1 MINRI
6 LNFMFLVLISLQVL
20 SCSDNDMVEPAPEP
34 TPEPPVEEVPDVKNL
49 ALGGVATASSFDSGR
64 APFYLIDGK
73 IEAAEN
79 QGYYSSVGSTEN
91 HTEWVQIE
99 LTKESEINSIWVYP
113 RYDGI
118 HAGFPVDFTLQT
130 SVDGKQW
137 NIVATGEN
145 HTEVTDALPRK
156 YTFADVNAKF
166 VRLVATNLYSANN
179 EWTGYKDTYIL
190 QLAEIEVYK
199 RVQSV
204 SSVRL
209 SSYFSVVGEQV
220 EVSVDVETEQVK
232 DNAGVTI
239 ELVAAEDGYSLET
252 PVKQTGKLTDNKAA
266 FVLKLSSTLSEGEYK
281 VKATVEG
288 DKGTSVGYSAPYI
301 ISAADGKTYYISSS
315 RGNDENDGLSEDTP
329 FKTLTKVS
337 QLELKPGSKLL
348 LRASDV
354 WQRQMLMPKGSGTR
368 EKPIVIGTYGTGA
381 KPIISPGYSNNTI
394 YGIRIVNGSG
404 YEIRGLEIMNC
415 YGGIV
420 FWYENTYNH
429 KYILIEDCYVHQVT
443 GTTTGW
449 GGGWDQKM
457 PVDLVM
463 ASGICINGSD
473 AYGNS
478 RICEDITI
486 RNTKIDRC
494 DVGIQFISRDH
505 DFSGKWNYH
514 GKDKTTSNSFYD
526 VKITNCDVTRS
537 YRTGGICIS
546 CVSKLDA
553 RDLLVDE
560 TGYQGVGMYW
570 GVAGFQVSRVSD
582 SLIENCTF
590 SNTIKGSSP
599 DGQGFDFES
608 DNQNVTVR
616 KCRFLNN
623 DAAGLLCFGGTWPGA
638 NAGNVVDDCY
648 FEGNNRVDDNRIFN
662 IGYPANSGIV
672 KNSEIHMGNKATT
685 FYSYPLAFD
694 ESNRVYDAAGK
705 LIYSGG
711 PSRTNPMF
719 EERFGSDLSKWK
731 DNAAGSSVTSG
742 KLSVENNRVVFAKGG
757 SDWKNYFL
765 EAEVTCKS
773 EVAIPGLVFCADDS
787 GKNYYIAK
795 VNLLRNYRSTID
807 IYKVVNGTEN
817 TSPLASYPCYSMLK
831 ETAYKIRIELKD
843 SSIQVYMDG
852 NLMGTLTDAAFSKG
866 TVGLANG
873 HSGMALFDNLIVCPF
888 FNR

>member
-209 SSYFSVVGEQV
+209 GSYFSVVGEQV

-239 ELVAAEDGYSLET
+239 ELVAAEDGHSLET

-648 FEGNNRVDDNRIFN
+648 FKGNNRVDDNRIFN

-873 HSGMALFDNLIVCPF
+873 HSGMALFDNLIVCPL
-888 FNR
+888 

>member
-1 MINRI
+1 MVNRI

-20 SCSDNDMVEPAPEP
+20 SCSDNDVIEPAPEP
-34 TPEPPVEEVPDVKNL
+34 TPEPPIEEEVPSVNL
-49 ALGGVATASSFDSGR
+49 ALGGVATASSFDAGR

-73 IEAAEN
+73 IEAAQN

-99 LTKESEINSIWVYP
+99 LSKESEINSIWVYP
-113 RYDGI
+113 RYDGT
-118 HAGFPVDFTLQT
+118 HEGFPIDFTLQT

-137 NIVATGEN
+137 NIVATVEK

-156 YTFADVNAKF
+156 YVFADVNAKY
-166 VRLVATNLYSANN
+166 VRLVATNLYSTNN
-179 EWTGYKDTYIL
+179 EWTGYTDTYIL

-209 SSYFSVVGEQV
+209 GSYFSVVGESV
-220 EVSVDVETEQVK
+220 EVNVDVETELMK
-232 DNAGVTI
+232 ENASATI
-239 ELVAAEDGYSLET
+239 ELVTAEDGHSLET
-252 PVKQTGKLTDNKAA
+252 PVKQTGKVTDNKAA
-266 FVLKLSSTLSEGEYK
+266 FVLRLSSTLPEGEYK
-281 VKATVEG
+281 VKAIVEG
-288 DKGTSVGYSAPYI
+288 DKGTSVGYSAPYTV
-301 ISAADGKTYYISSS
+301 SAADGKTYYISSS
-315 RGNDENDGLSEDTP
+315 RGNDANDGLSEDTP
-329 FKTLTKVS
+329 FKTLTKAS
-337 QLELKPGSKLL
+337 QLDLKPGSKLL

-354 WQRQMLMPKGSGTR
+354 WQRQMLMPKGSGTK

-429 KYILIEDCYVHQVT
+429 KYILIENCYVHQVT

-494 DVGIQFISRDH
+494 DIGIQFISRDH

-514 GKDKTTSNSFYD
+514 GKDKTTSNSFHD
-526 VKITNCDVTRS
+526 VKIANCDVTRS

-560 TGYQGVGMYW
+560 TGYQRVGMYW

-817 TSPLASYPCYSMLK
+817 TSPLASYPCHSMLK
-831 ETAYKIRIELKD
+831 ETAYKIRVELKD
-843 SSIQVYMDG
+843 SLIQVYMDG
-852 NLMGTLTDAAFSKG
+852 NLMGTLTDATFSKG

-873 HSGMALFDNLIVCPF
+873 HSGMALFDNLIVCPL
-888 FNR
+888 

>member
-1 MINRI
+1 
-6 LNFMFLVLISLQVL
+6 MFLVLISLQVL

-209 SSYFSVVGEQV
+209 GSYFSVVGEQV

-239 ELVAAEDGYSLET
+239 ELVAAEDGHSLET

-368 EKPIVIGTYGTGA
+368 EKPSVIGTYGTGA

-873 HSGMALFDNLIVCPF
+873 HSGMALFDNLIVCPL
-888 FNR
+888 

>member
-79 QGYYSSVGSTEN
+79 QGDYSSVGSTEN

-137 NIVATGEN
+137 NIVATVEN
-145 HTEVTDALPRK
+145 NTEVTDALPRK

-209 SSYFSVVGEQV
+209 GSYFSVVGEQV

-239 ELVAAEDGYSLET
+239 ELVAAEDGHSLET

-873 HSGMALFDNLIVCPF
+873 HSGMALFDNLIVCPL
-888 FNR
+888 

>member
-1 MINRI
+1 
-6 LNFMFLVLISLQVL
+6 MFLVLISLQVL

-209 SSYFSVVGEQV
+209 GSYFSVVGEQV

-239 ELVAAEDGYSLET
+239 ELVAAEDGHSLET

-765 EAEVTCKS
+765 EAEVTYKS

-873 HSGMALFDNLIVCPF
+873 HSGMALFDNLIVCPL
-888 FNR
+888 

>member
-1 MINRI
+1 
-6 LNFMFLVLISLQVL
+6 MFLVLISLQVL

-209 SSYFSVVGEQV
+209 GSYFSVVGEQV

-239 ELVAAEDGYSLET
+239 ELVAAEDGHSLET

-831 ETAYKIRIELKD
+831 ETAYKIRI
-843 SSIQVYMDG
+843 
-852 NLMGTLTDAAFSKG
+852 T
-866 TVGLANG
+866 
-873 HSGMALFDNLIVCPF
+873 
-888 FNR
+888 

>member
-118 HAGFPVDFTLQT
+118 HAGFPGDFTLQT

-209 SSYFSVVGEQV
+209 GSYFSVVGEQV

-239 ELVAAEDGYSLET
+239 ELVAAEDGHSLET

-873 HSGMALFDNLIVCPF
+873 HSGMALFDNLIVCPL
-888 FNR
+888 

>member
-209 SSYFSVVGEQV
+209 GSYFSVVGEQV

-239 ELVAAEDGYSLET
+239 ELVAAEDGHSLET

-817 TSPLASYPCYSMLK
+817 TSPLASYPCSSMLK

-873 HSGMALFDNLIVCPF
+873 HSGMALFDNLIVCPL
-888 FNR
+888 

>member
-209 SSYFSVVGEQV
+209 GSYFSVVGEQV

-239 ELVAAEDGYSLET
+239 ELVAAEDGHSLET

-457 PVDLVM
+457 TVDLVM

-719 EERFGSDLSKWK
+719 GERFGSDLSKWK

-873 HSGMALFDNLIVCPF
+873 HSGMALFDNLIVCPL
-888 FNR
+888 

>member
-1 MINRI
+1 
-6 LNFMFLVLISLQVL
+6 MFLVLISLQVL

-209 SSYFSVVGEQV
+209 GSYFSVVGEQV

-239 ELVAAEDGYSLET
+239 ELVAAEDGHSLET

-281 VKATVEG
+281 VKTTVEG

-873 HSGMALFDNLIVCPF
+873 HSGMALFDNLIVCPL
-888 FNR
+888 

>member
-209 SSYFSVVGEQV
+209 GSYFSVVGEQV

-239 ELVAAEDGYSLET
+239 ELVAAEDGHSLET

-494 DVGIQFISRDH
+494 DVGIQLISRDH

-873 HSGMALFDNLIVCPF
+873 HSGMALFDNLIVCPL
-888 FNR
+888 

>member
-1 MINRI
+1 
-6 LNFMFLVLISLQVL
+6 MFLVLISLQVL

-34 TPEPPVEEVPDVKNL
+34 TPVPPVEEVPDVKNL

-209 SSYFSVVGEQV
+209 GSYFSVVGEQV

-239 ELVAAEDGYSLET
+239 ELVAAEDGHSLET

-873 HSGMALFDNLIVCPF
+873 HSGMALFDNLIVCPL
-888 FNR
+888 

>member
-137 NIVATGEN
+137 NIVATVEN
-145 HTEVTDALPRK
+145 NTEVTDALPRK

-209 SSYFSVVGEQV
+209 GSYFSVVGEQV

-239 ELVAAEDGYSLET
+239 ELVAAEDGHSLET

-873 HSGMALFDNLIVCPF
+873 HSGMALFDNLIVCPL
-888 FNR
+888 

>member
-1 MINRI
+1 
-6 LNFMFLVLISLQVL
+6 MFLVLISLQVL

-199 RVQSV
+199 RAQSV

-209 SSYFSVVGEQV
+209 GSYFSVVGEQV

-239 ELVAAEDGYSLET
+239 ELVAAEDGHSLET

-873 HSGMALFDNLIVCPF
+873 HSGMALFDNLIVCPL
-888 FNR
+888 

>member
-1 MINRI
+1 
-6 LNFMFLVLISLQVL
+6 MFLVLISLQVL

-99 LTKESEINSIWVYP
+99 VTKESEINSIWVYP

-209 SSYFSVVGEQV
+209 GSYFSVVGEQV

-239 ELVAAEDGYSLET
+239 ELVAAEDGHSLET

-873 HSGMALFDNLIVCPF
+873 HSGMALFDNLIVCPL
-888 FNR
+888 

>member
-1 MINRI
+1 
-6 LNFMFLVLISLQVL
+6 MFLVLISLQVL

-34 TPEPPVEEVPDVKNL
+34 TPEPPVEEVLDVKNL

-209 SSYFSVVGEQV
+209 GSYFSVVGEQV

-873 HSGMALFDNLIVCPF
+873 HSGMALFDNLIVCPL
-888 FNR
+888 

>member
-209 SSYFSVVGEQV
+209 GSYFSVVGEQV

-239 ELVAAEDGYSLET
+239 ELVAAEDGHSLET

-590 SNTIKGSSP
+590 SHTIKGSSP

-873 HSGMALFDNLIVCPF
+873 HSGMALFDNLIVCPL
-888 FNR
+888 

>member
-1 MINRI
+1 
-6 LNFMFLVLISLQVL
+6 MFLVLISLQVL

-209 SSYFSVVGEQV
+209 GSYFSVVGEQV

-239 ELVAAEDGYSLET
+239 ELVAAEDGHSLET

-773 EVAIPGLVFCADDS
+773 EIAIPGLVFCADDS

-873 HSGMALFDNLIVCPF
+873 HSGMALFDNLIVCPL
-888 FNR
+888 

>member
-209 SSYFSVVGEQV
+209 GSYFSVVGEQV

-239 ELVAAEDGYSLET
+239 ELVAAEDGHSLET

-795 VNLLRNYRSTID
+795 
-807 IYKVVNGTEN
+807 
-817 TSPLASYPCYSMLK
+817 
-831 ETAYKIRIELKD
+831 
-843 SSIQVYMDG
+843 
-852 NLMGTLTDAAFSKG
+852 
-866 TVGLANG
+866 
-873 HSGMALFDNLIVCPF
+873 LICFVITGVQLIF
-888 FNR
+888 IKW

>member
-99 LTKESEINSIWVYP
+99 ITKESEINSIWVYP

-209 SSYFSVVGEQV
+209 GSYFSVVGEQV

-239 ELVAAEDGYSLET
+239 ELVAAEDGHSLET

-873 HSGMALFDNLIVCPF
+873 HSGMALFDNLIVCPL
-888 FNR
+888 

>member
-1 MINRI
+1 
-6 LNFMFLVLISLQVL
+6 MFLVLISLQVL

-209 SSYFSVVGEQV
+209 GSYFSVVGEQV

-239 ELVAAEDGYSLET
+239 ELVAAEDGHSLET

-694 ESNRVYDAAGK
+694 GSNRVYDAAGK

-873 HSGMALFDNLIVCPF
+873 HSGMALFDNLIVCPL
-888 FNR
+888 

>member
-209 SSYFSVVGEQV
+209 GSYFSVVGEQV

-239 ELVAAEDGYSLET
+239 ELVAAEDGHSLET

-719 EERFGSDLSKWK
+719 EERFGSDLLKWK

-873 HSGMALFDNLIVCPF
+873 HSGMALFDNLIVCPL
-888 FNR
+888 

>member
-1 MINRI
+1 
-6 LNFMFLVLISLQVL
+6 MFLVLISLQVL

-209 SSYFSVVGEQV
+209 GSYFSVVGEQV

-239 ELVAAEDGYSLET
+239 ELVAAEDGHSLET

-546 CVSKLDA
+546 CVSKLDT

-873 HSGMALFDNLIVCPF
+873 HSGMALFDNLIVCPL
-888 FNR
+888 

>member
-209 SSYFSVVGEQV
+209 GSYFSVVGEQV

-239 ELVAAEDGYSLET
+239 ELVAAEDGHSLET

-807 IYKVVNGTEN
+807 IYKVVNGIEN
-817 TSPLASYPCYSMLK
+817 TSPLASYPCHSMLE
-831 ETAYKIRIELKD
+831 ETAYKIRVELKD
-843 SSIQVYMDG
+843 SLIQVYMDG

-873 HSGMALFDNLIVCPF
+873 HSGMALFDNLIVCPL
-888 FNR
+888 

>member
-1 MINRI
+1 
-6 LNFMFLVLISLQVL
+6 MFLVLISLQVL

-209 SSYFSVVGEQV
+209 GSYFSVVGEQV

-239 ELVAAEDGYSLET
+239 ELVAAEDGHSLET

-354 WQRQMLMPKGSGTR
+354 WQRQMLMSKGSGTR

-873 HSGMALFDNLIVCPF
+873 HSGMALFDNLIVCPL
-888 FNR
+888 

>member
-209 SSYFSVVGEQV
+209 GSYFSVVGEQV

-239 ELVAAEDGYSLET
+239 ELVAAEDGHSLET

-429 KYILIEDCYVHQVT
+429 KHILIEDCYVHQVT

-873 HSGMALFDNLIVCPF
+873 HSGMALFDNLIVCPL
-888 FNR
+888 

>member
-1 MINRI
+1 
-6 LNFMFLVLISLQVL
+6 MFLVLISLQVL

-209 SSYFSVVGEQV
+209 GSYFSVVGEQV

-239 ELVAAEDGYSLET
+239 ELVAAEDGHSLET
-252 PVKQTGKLTDNKAA
+252 PVKQTAKLTDNKDA

-873 HSGMALFDNLIVCPF
+873 HSGMALFDNLIVCPL
-888 FNR
+888 

>member
-1 MINRI
+1 
-6 LNFMFLVLISLQVL
+6 MFLVLISLQVL

-145 HTEVTDALPRK
+145 HTEVTDALPCK

-209 SSYFSVVGEQV
+209 GSYFSVVGEQV

-239 ELVAAEDGYSLET
+239 ELVAAEDGHSLET

-429 KYILIEDCYVHQVT
+429 KYILIENCYVHQVT

-514 GKDKTTSNSFYD
+514 GKDRTTSNSFHD
-526 VKITNCDVTRS
+526 VKIADCDVTRS

-873 HSGMALFDNLIVCPF
+873 HSGMALFDNLIVCPL
-888 FNR
+888 

>member
-1 MINRI
+1 
-6 LNFMFLVLISLQVL
+6 MFLVLISLQVL

-79 QGYYSSVGSTEN
+79 QGYYSGVGSTEN

-209 SSYFSVVGEQV
+209 GSYFSVVGEQV

-239 ELVAAEDGYSLET
+239 ELVAAEDGHSLET

-873 HSGMALFDNLIVCPF
+873 HSGMALFDNLIVCPL
-888 FNR
+888 

>member
-1 MINRI
+1 
-6 LNFMFLVLISLQVL
+6 MFLVLISLQVL

-137 NIVATGEN
+137 DIVATGEN

-209 SSYFSVVGEQV
+209 GSYFSVVGEQV

-731 DNAAGSSVTSG
+731 DNAAGNSVTSG

-873 HSGMALFDNLIVCPF
+873 HSGMALFDNLIVCPL
-888 FNR
+888 

>member
-49 ALGGVATASSFDSGR
+49 ALGGVATAFSFDSGR

-209 SSYFSVVGEQV
+209 GSYFSVVGEQV

-239 ELVAAEDGYSLET
+239 ELVAAEDGHSLET

-873 HSGMALFDNLIVCPF
+873 HSGMALFDNLIVCPL
-888 FNR
+888 

>member
-1 MINRI
+1 
-6 LNFMFLVLISLQVL
+6 MFLVLISLQVL

-209 SSYFSVVGEQV
+209 GSYFSVVGEQV

-239 ELVAAEDGYSLET
+239 EMVAAEDGHSLET

-873 HSGMALFDNLIVCPF
+873 HSGMALFDNLIVCPL
-888 FNR
+888 

>member
-1 MINRI
+1 
-6 LNFMFLVLISLQVL
+6 MFLVLISLQVL

-209 SSYFSVVGEQV
+209 GSYFSVVGEQV

-239 ELVAAEDGYSLET
+239 ELVAAEDGHSLET

-599 DGQGFDFES
+599 DGQGFDFEA

-873 HSGMALFDNLIVCPF
+873 HSGMALFDNLIVCPL
-888 FNR
+888 

>member
-1 MINRI
+1 
-6 LNFMFLVLISLQVL
+6 MFLVLISLQVL

-99 LTKESEINSIWVYP
+99 LTKELEINSIWVYP

-239 ELVAAEDGYSLET
+239 ELVAAEDGHSLET

-486 RNTKIDRC
+486 RNTKIERC

-731 DNAAGSSVTSG
+731 DNAAGNSVTSG

-873 HSGMALFDNLIVCPF
+873 HSGMALFDNLIVCPL
-888 FNR
+888 

>member
-239 ELVAAEDGYSLET
+239 ELVAAEDGHSLET

-486 RNTKIDRC
+486 RNTKIERC

-731 DNAAGSSVTSG
+731 DNAAGNSVTSG

-873 HSGMALFDNLIVCPF
+873 HSGMALFDNLIVCPL
-888 FNR
+888 

>member
-1 MINRI
+1 
-6 LNFMFLVLISLQVL
+6 MFLVLISLQVL

-209 SSYFSVVGEQV
+209 GSYFSVVGEQV

-239 ELVAAEDGYSLET
+239 ELVAAEDGHSLET

-685 FYSYPLAFD
+685 FYSYPVAFD

-873 HSGMALFDNLIVCPF
+873 HSGMALFDNLIVCPL
-888 FNR
+888 

>member
-1 MINRI
+1 
-6 LNFMFLVLISLQVL
+6 MFLVLISLQVL

-301 ISAADGKTYYISSS
+301 ISAADGKTYYISSN

-590 SNTIKGSSP
+590 SNTIQGSSP

-873 HSGMALFDNLIVCPF
+873 HSGMALFDNLIVCPL
-888 FNR
+888 

>member
-1 MINRI
+1 
-6 LNFMFLVLISLQVL
+6 
-20 SCSDNDMVEPAPEP
+20 MVEPAPEP

-209 SSYFSVVGEQV
+209 GSYFSVVGEQV

-239 ELVAAEDGYSLET
+239 ELVAAEDGHSLET

-873 HSGMALFDNLIVCPF
+873 HSGMALFDNLIVCPL
-888 FNR
+888 

>member
-209 SSYFSVVGEQV
+209 GSYFSVVGEQG

-239 ELVAAEDGYSLET
+239 ELVAAEDGHSLET

-873 HSGMALFDNLIVCPF
+873 HSGMALFDNLIVCPL
-888 FNR
+888 